1 MRNIGIVLANEIFK
15 NKEDMKKLFV
25 ICMVVLSVT
34 LGAGIVSAQELLH
47 GGTSLNSSNAE
58 IKFEKETHDFGKIK
72 QHSDATYHF
81 KFTNTGKEPLIIT
94 DAKGSCDCTVPEWP
108 KQPIRPGE
116 TATIKVKY
124 DTKKVGLFNKT
135 VTITSNARN
144 ESVSEL
150 KIIGTVEPAEK
161 K

>member
-1 MRNIGIVLANEIFK
+1 
-15 NKEDMKKLFV
+15 MKKFVLIFSFAFINLF
-25 ICMVVLSVT
+25 
-34 LGAGIVSAQELLH
+34 GIGSLSAQELLH

-116 TATIKVKY
+116 SATIKVKY

-150 KIIGTVEPAEK
+150 KITGTVEPAEK

>member
-1 MRNIGIVLANEIFK
+1 
-15 NKEDMKKLFV
+15 MKKLIF
-25 ICMVVLSVT
+25 ICIVST
-34 LGAGIVSAQELLH
+34 IGIFGAKNVSAQELLH
-47 GGTSLNSSNAE
+47 SGTSLNSSNAE

-116 TATIKVKY
+116 SATIKVKY
-124 DTKKVGLFNKT
+124 DSKKVGLFNKT
-135 VTITSNARN
+135 VTITSNAKN

-150 KIIGTVEPAEK
+150 KIMGTVEPAEK

>member
-1 MRNIGIVLANEIFK
+1 
-15 NKEDMKKLFV
+15 MKKFVLIFSFAFIYLF
-25 ICMVVLSVT
+25 
-34 LGAGIVSAQELLH
+34 GIDSVSAQELLH

-150 KIIGTVEPAEK
+150 KITGTVEPVEK

>member
-1 MRNIGIVLANEIFK
+1 MKKFVLIFCFAFINILGIV
-15 NKEDMKKLFV
+15 
-25 ICMVVLSVT
+25 S
-34 LGAGIVSAQELLH
+34 VSAQELLH

-58 IKFEKETHDFGKIK
+58 IKFEKEMHDFGKIK
-72 QHSDATYHF
+72 QYSEATYHF
-81 KFTNTGKEPLIIT
+81 KFTNTGKDPLIIT

-108 KQPIRPGE
+108 KHPIKPGE
-116 TATIKVKY
+116 SATIKVKY
-124 DTKKVGLFNKT
+124 DTKKLGLFNKT

-150 KIIGTVEPAEK
+150 KITGIVEPAEK

>member
-1 MRNIGIVLANEIFK
+1 
-15 NKEDMKKLFV
+15 MKKLYIICIFV
-25 ICMVVLSVT
+25 LATT
-34 LGAGIVSAQELLH
+34 LGTCSVFAQELLH

-72 QHSDATYHF
+72 QHSDAIYYF

-116 TATIKVKY
+116 
-124 DTKKVGLFNKT
+124 
-135 VTITSNARN
+135 S
-144 ESVSEL
+144 
-150 KIIGTVEPAEK
+150 
-161 K
+161 

>member
-1 MRNIGIVLANEIFK
+1 MKNLSVIV
-15 NKEDMKKLFV
+15 V
-25 ICMVVLSVT
+25 TVLSAIYFP
-34 LGAGIVSAQELLH
+34 LNAFSQELLH
-47 GGTSLNSSNAE
+47 AGTSLNSSNAE
-58 IKFEKETHDFGKIK
+58 IKFEKEIHDFGKIK
-72 QHSDATYHF
+72 QYSDATYFF
-81 KFTNTGKEPLIIT
+81 KFTNTGTEPLIIT

-116 TATIKVKY
+116 SATIKVKY

-150 KIIGTVEPAEK
+150 KIIGTVEPSEK